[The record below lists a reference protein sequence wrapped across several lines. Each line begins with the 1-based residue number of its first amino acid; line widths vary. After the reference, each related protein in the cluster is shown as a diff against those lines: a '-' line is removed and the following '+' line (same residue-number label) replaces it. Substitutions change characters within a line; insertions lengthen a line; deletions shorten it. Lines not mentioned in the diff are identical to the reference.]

1 MLTLTL
7 EPTNGCN
14 RRCLHCS
21 VRKGDPPTLLPL
33 DLADA
38 VLTQARALGIKEV
51 YLTGGEVATYPHLE
65 ELLRLIAGLGL
76 SFSLVTN
83 GSRFKER
90 LLPLLTTPE
99 IRGQLLG
106 VCFSLDGA
114 RAETHDAL
122 RGAGSFAEVMEALAL
137 CKLKEL
143 PRAVKTVITRLNQ
156 EELTRIALLAAV
168 LGPRDHHFITTHPTP
183 RLLRE
188 GALPDPEELV
198 RLAGWVRAS
207 LALTVKGD
215 IRVQGY
221 ADPHL
226 SPACCSAFS
235 NLTVN
240 SDGHQILCCQ
250 LSHLETGAASPASP
264 GRELVADLREVS
276 LKEGVIRQFH
286 QLARLMEAR
295 LTHLEDQSGLNRFF
309 CYWCL
314 RYFGKLDWLKDFPE
328 SPWAAPVLGQGAAS
342 L

>member
-21 VRKGDPPTLLPL
+21 VSKGDPPTVLPL
-33 DLADA
+33 DLAGSI
-38 VLTQARALGIKEV
+38 LEQARALGVKEV

-65 ELLRLIAGLGL
+65 ALLELIAGLGL

-83 GSRFKER
+83 GFRFKER
-90 LLPLLTTPE
+90 LLPLLSKPE
-99 IRGQLLG
+99 VRAQLLG

-137 CKLKEL
+137 CKLKDL
-143 PRAVKTVITRLNQ
+143 PRALKTVLTRFNQ
-156 EELTRIALLAAV
+156 EELTQIALLGAL

-183 RLLRE
+183 RLLQER
-188 GALPDPEELV
+188 ALPDPEEMV
-198 RLAGWVRAS
+198 RLAAWVRSS

-235 NLTVN
+235 NLAVN

-250 LSHLETGAASPASP
+250 LSHLETGGALPPSP
-264 GRELVADLREVS
+264 GPELVADLRDLS

-295 LTHLEDQSGLNRFF
+295 LERLEDQTGLNRFF

-314 RYFGKLDWLKDFPE
+314 GRFGKLDWLRDFPE
-328 SPWAAPVLGQGAAS
+328 SPWAAPVFRQSAAG

>member
-21 VRKGDPPTLLPL
+21 VNKGDPPTLLPL
-33 DLADA
+33 DLAAA
-38 VLTQARALGIKEV
+38 VLKQAQALGVKEV

-65 ELLRLIAGLGL
+65 ELLELLAGLGF

-83 GSRFKER
+83 GFRFMER
-90 LLPLLTTPE
+90 LLPLLTRPE
-99 IRGQLLG
+99 LRAQLLG

-122 RGAGSFAEVMEALAL
+122 RGPGSFAEVMEALAL

-143 PRAVKTVITRLNQ
+143 PRALKTVLTRVNQ
-156 EELTRIALLAAV
+156 EELTQIALLGAL

-183 RLLRE
+183 RLIRE
-188 GALPDPEELV
+188 GALPDPEEMV
-198 RLAGWVRAS
+198 RLAGWVRSS
-207 LALTVKGD
+207 LALTIKGD

-250 LSHLETGAASPASP
+250 LSHLETGAASPVPP
-264 GRELVADLREVS
+264 GPELVADLREVP
-276 LKEGVIRQFH
+276 LKAGVIRQFQ
-286 QLARLMEAR
+286 QLAHLMEAR
-295 LTHLEDQSGLNRFF
+295 LARLEDQRGLNRFF

-314 RYFGKLDWLKDFPE
+314 GHFGKLDWLQDFPD
-328 SPWAAPVLGQGAAS
+328 SPWAQGREAS
-342 L
+342 ST